1 MPRTRIPGQVAYK
14 SVGSNR
20 PPHLGWRRFLL
31 NDIGIIKSDPQS
43 QEGSVIENESYTHW
57 TAASSVTIS
66 GTHGGKPQMGC
77 CYAKLLLDANGNVL
91 NLQDSWTVEVYLET
105 LTARADL
112 TTPAQKIYY
121 GLGITDS
128 TSSGTPAGSDLSS
141 ADQFGCTSRWVKDG
155 SSGQSNN
162 RWRKNGHENAGDCN
176 RNWNVYYTMHRGPRR
191 QAGTAFSL
199 TTHRFD
205 PSDTT
210 LGQTNPNYFTAGSYP
225 LDTSGPAYLFASC
238 GITDTFSSDT
248 REIKFRIWYKVTG
261 GGTWPT

>member
-1 MPRTRIPGQVAYK
+1 MPPYRYIAPSGGGGGAD
-14 SVGSNR
+14 
-20 PPHLGWRRFLL
+20 PDLGWRRFLL
-31 NDIGIIKSDPQS
+31 DDTDIVKSDPQS
-43 QEGSVIENESYTHW
+43 QEGSLSENATYTHW

-66 GTHGGKPQMGC
+66 GSHGGKPQMGC
-77 CYAKLLLDANGNVL
+77 CYARPLLDANGDAL
-91 NLQDSWTVEVYLET
+91 NLQDSWTVEFYLET

-141 ADQFGCTSRWVKDG
+141 ANQIGCTSRWVKDG

-176 RNWNVYYTMHRGPRR
+176 RNWDVFCTIHRGPRR
-191 QAGTAFSL
+191 QAGTSFALVS
-199 TTHRFD
+199 HRFD

-210 LGQTNPNYFTAGSYP
+210 LGQLNPHTFTAGSYP
-225 LDTSGPAYLFASC
+225 LDSTGPAYVFASC

-261 GGTWPT
+261 GGAWPT